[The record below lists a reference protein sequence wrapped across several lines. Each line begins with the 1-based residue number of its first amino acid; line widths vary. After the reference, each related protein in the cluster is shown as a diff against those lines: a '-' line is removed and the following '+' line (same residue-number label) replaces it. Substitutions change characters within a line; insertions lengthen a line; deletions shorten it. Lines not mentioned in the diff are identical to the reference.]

1 MPLGVV
7 AIADN
12 HNVAVNN
19 SAYSYGGHKM
29 PINMFK
35 GRTTANMQQWLQR
48 SALALAVSTVMFASI
63 NVTTINSAQAA
74 VTTADFS
81 GLVQQ
86 VTPAVARVN
95 VTKTISEAELA
106 KAQTAEVLRQFFG
119 DRLRIPDRVAT
130 PAIEHAYGTAFF
142 YYLQWIYAD
151 QSSCHSRC
159 GQNHCDAQ

>member
-1 MPLGVV
+1 
-7 AIADN
+7 
-12 HNVAVNN
+12 
-19 SAYSYGGHKM
+19 M

-35 GRTTANMQQWLQR
+35 ASATVDMRHWLQR
-48 SALALAVSTVMFASI
+48 SALALAVSTVMVASI
-63 NVTTINSAQAA
+63 SVTTINNAQAA

-119 DRLRIPDRVAT
+119 DRLRIPDRVARANVDAA
-130 PAIEHAYGTAFF
+130 AIEA
-142 YYLQWIYAD
+142 
-151 QSSCHSRC
+151 
-159 GQNHCDAQ
+159 QNVL

>member
-1 MPLGVV
+1 
-7 AIADN
+7 
-12 HNVAVNN
+12 
-19 SAYSYGGHKM
+19 M

-35 GRTTANMQQWLQR
+35 GQTTANMQRWLQR
-48 SALALAVSTVMFASI
+48 SALALAVSTAMFASI

-106 KAQTAEVLRQFFG
+106 KAQTAEVIASVL
-119 DRLRIPDRVAT
+119 
-130 PAIEHAYGTAFF
+130 
-142 YYLQWIYAD
+142 W
-151 QSSCHSRC
+151 
-159 GQNHCDAQ
+159 